1 MLTFHIEFEFRSK
14 LLQALMAALFE
25 ETPGRMVTAFKAVR
39 SSFTARAPVVRAG
52 VARSGGRMNYEAFPP
67 NPRLPPQAP

>member
-25 ETPGRMVTAFKAVR
+25 ETPGRMVTAFKGRAKQLYD
-39 SSFTARAPVVRAG
+39 ARAGCACRRRPQR
-52 VARSGGRMNYEAFPP
+52 RSHE
-67 NPRLPPQAP
+67 L